1 METVLF
7 LVGLIVGTAGGGLI
21 GWLVTAHRMRLRVS
35 AVETELAL
43 AQQREQDA
51 TRQAQENRTLVEQLR
66 GDISGLQQERAS
78 LTAGLQNQQQRLL
91 ELQETHQQT
100 KTQLE
105 SIRDQL
111 TQLSHERA
119 TLLANLEAE
128 KKSLQDQREQLN
140 IISNRLKETFAELS
154 VEALKKNTDQF
165 MKLAEQKFK
174 TLQTEAV
181 GSFDQKKAEM
191 AQLIQPMQQTL
202 EAYKIKLDE
211 IEKVRGQA
219 YVDIK
224 QHLTEVATTQKNLSV
239 ETRQLVQALRKPHG
253 RGRWGELTLKRL
265 FEMAGL
271 TERVTFME
279 QVSTDD
285 GAQRPDCIVHLPDQR
300 QVIIDSKCV
309 IDAFLDAHE
318 STDDAVRRSHLLRHA
333 RQVRDRLND
342 LSKKA
347 YWSQFKQA
355 PDFVVLF
362 LPGEAFL
369 YAAVEVDPN
378 LIEDALQQRVIIAAP
393 SALLGLLRIIEHGW
407 RQKQIEQSATA
418 IRDLGNQLYERINR
432 MVDHFGKLGKAIET
446 VTERYNNTVGSLERF
461 VLPAARKMSEMG
473 IGDGQSKI
481 NELPEVEV
489 SRRNL
494 STTAW
499 KSLPESDSNFSSV
512 AS

>member
-1 METVLF
+1 MEIFLF
-7 LVGLIVGTAGGGLI
+7 LVGLIVGTVGGGLV
-21 GWLVTAHRMRLRVS
+21 GWLVAVHRMRLRLS
-35 AVETELAL
+35 AVETELVL
-43 AQQREQDA
+43 VRQREQDA
-51 TRQAQENRTLVEQLR
+51 TKQARENHTLVEQLR

-78 LTAGLQNQQQRLL
+78 LAASLQNQQQRFH
-91 ELQETHQQT
+91 ELQETYQHT
-100 KTQLE
+100 RTQLE
-105 SIRDQL
+105 SVRDQL
-111 TQLSHERA
+111 TQLSNERA

-140 IISNRLKETFAELS
+140 IMSNRLKETFAELS

-165 MKLAEQKFK
+165 IKLAEQNFK

-219 YVDIK
+219 YMDIK

-279 QVSTDD
+279 QVTTED
-285 GAQRPDCIVHLPDQR
+285 GSQRPDCIVHLPDQR
-300 QVIIDSKCV
+300 QIIIDSKCV

-318 STDDAVRRSHLLRHA
+318 CIDDDLRRSHLSRHA
-333 RQVRDRLND
+333 RQVRDRLNE

-347 YWSQFKQA
+347 YWSQFKET

-369 YAAVEVDPN
+369 YAAVEVDPT

-432 MVDHFGKLGKAIET
+432 MVDHFAKLGKAIET
-446 VTERYNNTVGSLERF
+446 LNERYNSTVGSLERN

-473 IGDGQSKI
+473 IGGGQSTI
-481 NELPEVEV
+481 DELCEVEINP
-489 SRRNL
+489 RHL
-494 STTAW
+494 STRAW
-499 KSLPESDSNFSSV
+499 KSLPEPASNPSSI
-512 AS
+512 SS